1 MGYLGQM
8 WAMHQNKWCLLYG
21 LVSAV
26 DSLLSKQTST
36 QFFTL
41 SKCIFFHEY
50 FILIF
55 VGDMYDINKE

>member
-26 DSLLSKQTST
+26 DSLLSKQTNT
-36 QFFTL
+36 QFL
-41 SKCIFFHEY
+41 HLLNAY
-50 FILIF
+50 FP
-55 VGDMYDINKE
+55 